1 MKQTGEILKSAREKS
16 NLSVGEVALATK
28 INPKILNAIE
38 NGDSAHLPAKTF
50 LKGFVRSYALYLKLD
65 VEEVMK
71 VFQAE
76 TGNTPAPSIN
86 VDVIRQQNEAN
97 ASNTQKE
104 AAAPTKRRIG
114 DEETFP
120 GLRAMAVTVIVI
132 LIGLIIGVRELIEKY
147 QREKVVES
155 TAEIKVSPL
164 KPPPAAVAAPQP
176 MTESAATP
184 ASEPAKPAEP
194 AKTETVEA
202 TPPPAAAPAVPAAT
216 PTPTATA
223 ATTAPQPAPT
233 PTPTPA
239 PPPTPVVTAVVTPAT
254 APAPAPVTAPTPAPT
269 TEDPKKEEAKKEAA
283 SEASPKPILK
293 TAKHEIILEAL
304 DKVDVKFKVHG
315 QSKIVSLAPTQ
326 VHTIFADEPMTLD
339 LSDGGAVNII
349 LNGRE
354 RGVPG
359 DLGKP
364 KQVQIP

>member
-76 TGNTPAPSIN
+76 TGGTPAPTIN

-97 ASNTQKE
+97 AANQQKE
-104 AAAPTKRRIG
+104 TATPTKRRIG

-120 GLRAMAVTVIVI
+120 GLRAMAVTVIVV

-147 QREKVVES
+147 QKEKVVEATS
-155 TAEIKVSPL
+155 EIKVSPL
-164 KPPPAAVAAPQP
+164 SPPPVAA
-176 MTESAATP
+176 TA
-184 ASEPAKPAEP
+184 P
-194 AKTETVEA
+194 AKTET
-202 TPPPAAAPAVPAAT
+202 PPAPEVKAPAAEEPKAESK
-216 PTPTATA
+216 PP
-223 ATTAPQPAPT
+223 PAPT
-233 PTPTPA
+233 PVAEP
-239 PPPTPVVTAVVTPAT
+239 
-254 APAPAPVTAPTPAPT
+254 APAPAPVAATPAPPAPAPAPPPVSAPAPAPVPAVT
-269 TEDPKKEEAKKEAA
+269 AAPVVAVPPAQDPKKDEAKKEVAN
-283 SEASPKPILK
+283 EASPKPILK
-293 TAKHEIILEAL
+293 SAKNEIILEAL

-315 QSKIVSLAPTQ
+315 QAKMVSLAPTQ